1 MKTPWPFTLIQRRK
15 HHVRYRAAIATI
27 VSIFVYE
34 RLPPS
39 EQSRV
44 ESELARWFSKTT
56 EIPYTVQRPKMT
68 TGLCLLQGD
77 CNVAPWHTHR
87 HFYLAVGSCRAFTW
101 RRLPAAGAAYYFQEF
116 DVATDE
122 AIAEL
127 ASHSVTTGATQGMG
141 ARWLQQMKARTRE
154 AAQLPA
160 PSAA

>member
-68 TGLCLLQGD
+68 TGLLAYYRATAMSRLGIPTGIPTL
-77 CNVAPWHTHR
+77 PWEAA
-87 HFYLAVGSCRAFTW
+87 LPFTW
-101 RRLPAAGAAYYFQEF
+101 RRLPAAGAAYDFQEF

-127 ASHSVTTGATQGMG
+127 ASHGVTTGATQGMG
-141 ARWLQQMKARTRE
+141 ARWLQQMKA
-154 AAQLPA
+154 AYP
-160 PSAA
+160 